1 MANSEIYAYNAHY
14 LPLLSRI
21 IQQMELPNTIN
32 KAIDREDSQ
41 ATVDTGTVVA
51 GLILN
56 ILSDSKIRLYLLP
69 KFFEDKPV
77 PLLFPWNP
85 GVKASEFNE
94 DRAGRVLDEI
104 YTVGAQRVFSA
115 VSRQGLKLYD
125 IATSTL
131 HVDTTSKSFYG
142 VYDVGEDSP
151 IEITRGFSKDHR
163 PDLKQILFG
172 VGTVAEGIPALGEV
186 MSGNQSDMKF
196 NGAWIKNIRQW
207 LEKSED
213 EFLLYIGDS
222 AAVTSEN
229 LSLFEKYHVDFIS
242 RLPERYGIAD
252 KLTRCALA
260 IEGWE
265 ELGTFSPAKDAA
277 SYKAV
282 SMHDTL
288 EGRQYRFVV
297 VYSSKHDKRKLKALE
312 AEKEKEYKKINK
324 KSVKLSKKEYFCEK
338 DARQEATRF
347 LDKWHSKR
355 TPPLYKLT
363 YKVVEI
369 EKRLKRNGR
378 GRPCK
383 DAPPPQKELRYKLKI
398 DIELDQDSY
407 QRRQQQCGIF
417 ILITS
422 LLDENIYPNQ
432 RILEEYKGQQGTE
445 RIFRFIK
452 DPTWVGAYCL
462 KDPGRIVAFGYLLLM
477 AALVY
482 AILERQVRRSLEN
495 PEEPP
500 IEGLNRIKTKK
511 PTSYA
516 IKVILTPILVV
527 RIVNPKGE
535 QYLLAS
541 VLNENQNR
549 VLGLAGFDQSIY
561 SWKSNFH

>member
-1 MANSEIYAYNAHY
+1 MANSEIYAYTAHY

-21 IQQMELPNTIN
+21 MQQMELPNTIN
-32 KAIDREDSQ
+32 KVIDKEDSQ
-41 ATVDTGTVVA
+41 ATVDTGTIVA

-69 KFFEDKPV
+69 RFFEDKPM

-85 GVKASEFNE
+85 EVKPSEFNE

-104 YTVGAQRVFSA
+104 YAAGAQKVFSA
-115 VSRQGLKLYD
+115 VSGQGLKLYD
-125 IATSTL
+125 IGTDTL

-142 VYDVGEDSP
+142 VYDVGVDSP

-172 VGTVAEGIPALGEV
+172 VGTVPDGIPVVGEIRV
-186 MSGNQSDMKF
+186 PFGRGNQSDMKF
-196 NGAWIKNIRQW
+196 NGAWHPEGTRNIRQW

-222 AAVTSEN
+222 AAVTAEN

-242 RLPERYGIAD
+242 RLPERYSIAEG
-252 KLTRCALA
+252 LTRRALA
-260 IEGWE
+260 RESWE
-265 ELGTFSPAKDAA
+265 DLGTFSPAKEAA
-277 SYKAV
+277 SYRAV

-288 EGRQYRFVV
+288 EGREYRFVV

-312 AEKEKEYKKINK
+312 AEREREYKKINK
-324 KSVKLSKKEYFCEK
+324 KIVKLSKKEYFCEK

-347 LDKWHSKR
+347 LDRWARSLHR
-355 TPPLYKLT
+355 LIYT
-363 YKVVEI
+363 VVEV

-378 GRPCK
+378 GRPSK

-407 QRRQQQCGIF
+407 QRREQQCGIF

-422 LLDENIYPNQ
+422 LLINQ
-432 RILEEYKGQQGTE
+432 RILEEYKGQPGTE

-462 KDPGRIVAFGYLLLM
+462 KNPERIVAFGYLILM

-482 AILERQVRRSLEN
+482 AILERQVRRALED
-495 PEEPP
+495 PKEPP

-527 RIVNPKGE
+527 RIVDPEGE

-541 VLNENQNR
+541 ALNENQTR
-549 VLGLAGFDQSIY
+549 VLRLAGFDQSIY
-561 SWKSNFH
+561 SWKSNFY

>member
-1 MANSEIYAYNAHY
+1 MGNSEVYAYNAHY

-21 IQQMELPNTIN
+21 MQQMELPNTIN
-32 KAIDREDSQ
+32 KAIGKEDSQ

-69 KFFEDKPV
+69 RFFEDKPM

-85 GVKASEFNE
+85 GVKPSEFND
-94 DRAGRVLDEI
+94 DRAGRALDDI
-104 YTVGAQRVFSA
+104 YAAGGQMVFSA

-125 IATSTL
+125 IDTKTL

-142 VYDVGEDSP
+142 VYDVGDDPP
-151 IEITRGFSKDHR
+151 IKITRGFSKDHR

-222 AAVTSEN
+222 AAVTSDN
-229 LSLFEKYHVDFIS
+229 LRLFEKYHVDFIS
-242 RLPERYGIAD
+242 RLPERYSIAD
-252 KLTRCALA
+252 RLIRRALDM
-260 IEGWE
+260 EGWD

-277 SYKAV
+277 SYRAV
-282 SMHDTL
+282 SMLDTL

-312 AEKEKEYKKINK
+312 AEREKEYKKINK

-338 DARQEATRF
+338 DARQEATKF
-347 LDKWHSKR
+347 LDKWAHS
-355 TPPLYKLT
+355 LHKLA
-363 YKVVEI
+363 YKVVEV

-378 GRPCK
+378 GRPSK
-383 DAPPPQKELRYKLKI
+383 DAHPPQKELRYKLKI
-398 DIELDQDSY
+398 DVELNKDFY

-422 LLDENIYPNQ
+422 LRDEIIYPN
-432 RILEEYKGQQGTE
+432 RGILEEYKGQQGTE
-445 RIFRFIK
+445 RIFKFIK

-462 KDPGRIVAFGYLLLM
+462 KDPSRIVAFGYLILM

-482 AILERQVRRSLEN
+482 ALLERQVRRSLEN
-495 PEEPP
+495 PKEPP
-500 IEGLNRIKTKK
+500 IEGLDRRKTKK

-516 IKVILTPILVV
+516 IKVILTPILVA
-527 RIVNPKGE
+527 RIVDPAGE

-541 VLNENQNR
+541 ILSENQKR
-549 VLGLAGFDQSIY
+549 VLRLAGFDQSIY
-561 SWKSNFH
+561 YWKSNFH